1 MLVSRLDR
9 DLSEDYDPAAAM
21 RERFVDVCGTEIF
34 VREWGRARAPALL
47 YWDGLGGSGLH
58 ANEIAPVLAS
68 RYGLHVIAPDAPG
81 HGRSP
86 ALRLETYR
94 PSVLAVLAAEL
105 LSALTVRRAAFV
117 GFSWG
122 ARIACSFGASSPL
135 RTTCLVLIDG
145 GYLEWADIPG
155 VDATA
160 DLETCVA
167 DARRDA
173 ENDAFPSWEAYFASE
188 RTSLGRWTPAL
199 EEAHR
204 AMRKEAGGRVVPIL
218 SPEVSG
224 AIRYG
229 GYQEPVAG
237 TYPSL
242 AAARAPILLLSAP
255 ESAEYQAAADA
266 AIDRFRAALPQAVVR
281 SLPGAHDLVS
291 HAGPGLAEI
300 VGEWLAGAAG
310 V

>member
-1 MLVSRLDR
+1 
-9 DLSEDYDPAAAM
+9 M
-21 RERFVDVCGTEIF
+21 RERFVDVSGTEVF
-34 VREWGRARAPALL
+34 VREWGHAGAPALL

-86 ALRLETYR
+86 ALPPESYR

-105 LSALTVRRAAFV
+105 LSALMTRRAAFV

-122 ARIACSFGASSPL
+122 ARIACSYGAIFPG
-135 RTTCLVLIDG
+135 RTTCLVLLDG

-167 DARRDA
+167 QARREGED
-173 ENDAFPSWEAYFASE
+173 DAFPSWEAYFASE
-188 RTSLGRWTPAL
+188 RISLGRWTPAL
-199 EEAHR
+199 ENAHR
-204 AMRKEAGGRVVPIL
+204 AMRREAGGRVVPIL

-224 AIRYG
+224 AIRHG
-229 GYQEPVAG
+229 GYREPVTG

-242 AAARAPILLLSAP
+242 AAARTPILLLSAP
-255 ESAEYQAAADA
+255 ESAEYRAAADA
-266 AIDRFRAALPQAVVR
+266 AIDRFRAALPQAVVQ

-291 HAGPGLAEI
+291 HTGPGLAEI
-300 VGEWLAGAAG
+300 VGEWLPESRGS
-310 V
+310 

>member
-1 MLVSRLDR
+1 
-9 DLSEDYDPAAAM
+9 M
-21 RERFVDVCGTEIF
+21 RERFVDVCGTEVF

-58 ANEIAPVLAS
+58 ANEIAPILAG
-68 RYGLHVIAPDAPG
+68 RYGLHVVAPDAPG

-86 ALRLETYR
+86 ALRLERYR
-94 PSVLAVLAAEL
+94 PSVLAGLAAEL

-122 ARIACSFGASSPL
+122 ARIACSFGAGSPG
-135 RTTCLVLIDG
+135 RTSALVLIDG

-167 DARRDA
+167 DAHREA
-173 ENDAFPSWEAYFASE
+173 EDDAFPSWESYFTSE
-188 RTSLGRWTPAL
+188 RASLGRWTPAL
-199 EEAHR
+199 EAAHR
-204 AMRKEAGGRVVPIL
+204 AMMREERGRIVPIL

-237 TYPSL
+237 TYASL
-242 AAARAPILLLSAP
+242 AAARTPILLLSVP
-255 ESAEYQAAADA
+255 ESAEYQVAADT
-266 AIDRFRAALPQAVVR
+266 AIDRFRAALPQAAVL

-291 HAGPGLAEI
+291 HAGPELGEI
-300 VGEWLAGAAG
+300 VGEWLVGTVG
-310 V
+310 SEVS